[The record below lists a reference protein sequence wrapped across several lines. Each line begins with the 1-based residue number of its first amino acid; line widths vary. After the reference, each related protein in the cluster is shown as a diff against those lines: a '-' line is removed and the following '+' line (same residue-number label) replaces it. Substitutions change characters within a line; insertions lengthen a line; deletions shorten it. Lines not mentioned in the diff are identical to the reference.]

1 MNAIAAYYVVI
12 ANEEARKASAAPR
25 YHVAPRTASRSRIGS
40 IVAALARPVRRT
52 AGSAA

>member
-1 MNAIAAYYVVI
+1 MNALAAYYVVI
-12 ANEEARKASAAPR
+12 ASEEARKASAAPR
-25 YHVAPRTASRSRIGS
+25 YNVAPPAAKGSRIGS

>member
-12 ANEEARKASAAPR
+12 ANEEARKATAGPR
-25 YHVAPRTASRSRIGS
+25 YNVAPPAANRSRIGS

>member
-12 ANEEARKASAAPR
+12 ATDEARKASAAPR
-25 YHVAPRTASRSRIGS
+25 YNVAPPETSRSRIGS

>member
-25 YHVAPRTASRSRIGS
+25 YLVAPPASRSRIGS

-52 AGSAA
+52 AASAA